1 LNLKSLST
9 KGLSNRRLRL
19 AESVND
25 RMIGLMR
32 LILASAALLIIYLD
46 PAEPDRFVPATYTAL
61 AIYFGYSLVLYLSAR
76 FKKPKLKWRFA
87 WAHWVD
93 VLCYTVLIA
102 LSNGTNSIF
111 FSFFY
116 FSILIASFRWGF
128 RSGMR
133 VTLVSTVLF
142 CTVGYLTAPVSFDLN
157 RFLLRPISMLAL
169 GYMTAYWGGFELEL
183 RRRLK
188 FLRSVTRLSNP
199 RFGVE
204 RTIHLAL
211 EQLRAYYDADK
222 CLLIEFRSEN
232 TEGYLRRIS
241 RNGGENSVVS
251 CEPIGAE
258 AAAIFLSDSPLHALI
273 KRRTSQAPV
282 IYDIEA
288 NEILKTNKKNE
299 TLVNILESKPFLSVP
314 INYQSEIIGRLYVVG
329 GPADFRPAEVDFIL
343 QAVEQLI
350 PVLDN
355 IRLVNSLASKA
366 AEREREKIAR
376 DIHDSVL
383 QPYIGLQFGLA
394 AIRQK
399 VERGD
404 TDVLQQFTS
413 LSELTVKAIED
424 LRHYVRGIKIAER
437 DGALFLPELRRFTAE
452 FTEAT
457 GIEVKLQA
465 PDDLGISSRLGAEVL
480 QMVAEGLSNIRRHT
494 QARVAWTAL
503 TEEDGNLILRIE
515 NEDRRGNTRTPFLPR
530 SLSERAQALGGVLT
544 VRANGSKRTI
554 VDIQIPL

>member
-1 LNLKSLST
+1 
-9 KGLSNRRLRL
+9 
-19 AESVND
+19 
-25 RMIGLMR
+25 MIGLMR

-61 AIYFGYSLVLYLSAR
+61 AIYFGYSLVLYLTAR
-76 FKKPKLKWRFA
+76 FKKSKLEWRFA
-87 WAHWVD
+87 WAHWID
-93 VLCYTVLIA
+93 VFCYTVLIA
-102 LSNGTNSIF
+102 LSSGTNSIF

-188 FLRSVTRLSNP
+188 FLRDVTRISNP
-199 RFGVE
+199 RFGVD

-232 TEGYLRRIS
+232 AEGYLRRIS
-241 RNGGENSVVS
+241 RSGENSVVS
-251 CEPIGAE
+251 CEPIGAD
-258 AAAIFLSDSPLHALI
+258 AAAIFLSVSPHHALI
-273 KRRTSQAPV
+273 QRRTSHAPL

-288 NEILKTNKKNE
+288 NEILKTNAKNE
-299 TLVNILESKPFLSVP
+299 TLVNIFESKPFLSVP
-314 INYQSEIIGRLYVVG
+314 ISYRSETIARLYVVG
-329 GPADFRPAEVDFIL
+329 GPADFRPADVDFIL
-343 QAVEQLI
+343 QAVAQLI

-355 IRLVNSLASKA
+355 IRLVDSLASNA

-404 TDVLQQFTS
+404 TDVLEQFTS

-424 LRHYVRGIKIAER
+424 LRHYVRGIKTAEP
-437 DGALFLPELRRFTAE
+437 DGAMFLPELRRFTAE

-465 PDDLGISSRLGAEVL
+465 PDDFGISSRLGAELL

-494 QARVAWTAL
+494 QARVAWTVL

-515 NEDRRGNTRTPFLPR
+515 NEDPDGQTKTPFLPR
-530 SLSERAQALGGVLT
+530 SLSERAQALGGELSVH
-544 VRANGSKRTI
+544 VNGSKRTI

>member
-1 LNLKSLST
+1 MNLKSLST
-9 KGLSNRRLRL
+9 KGLSNRRLRF
-19 AESVND
+19 AESVDD

-61 AIYFGYSLVLYLSAR
+61 AIYFGYSLVLYLTAR

-93 VLCYTVLIA
+93 VLCYTILIA
-102 LSNGTNSIF
+102 LSSGTNSIF

-157 RFLLRPISMLAL
+157 RFLFRPISMLAL

-188 FLRSVTRLSNP
+188 FLRNVTRLSNP
-199 RFGVE
+199 RFGVD

-222 CLLIEFRSEN
+222 CLLIEFRSGN
-232 TEGYLRRIS
+232 AEGYLRRIS
-241 RNGGENSVVS
+241 RNGENAVVS
-251 CEPIGAE
+251 CEPIGAD

-273 KRRTSQAPV
+273 QRRTSDAPL
-282 IYDIEA
+282 IYDIDA
-288 NEILKTNKKNE
+288 NEILKTNGKNE
-299 TLVNILESKPFLSVP
+299 TLLNIFESKPFLSVP
-314 INYQSEIIGRLYVVG
+314 INYRSEIIGRLYVVG
-329 GPADFRPAEVDFIL
+329 GPADFRPADVDFIL

-355 IRLVNSLASKA
+355 IRLVGTLASNA

-404 TDVLQQFTS
+404 TDVLEQFTS
-413 LSELTVKAIED
+413 LSELTGKAIED
-424 LRHYVRGIKIAER
+424 LRHYVRGIKTAEPY
-437 DGALFLPELRRFTAE
+437 GAMFLPELRRFTAE

-457 GIEVKLQA
+457 GIEVNLQA
-465 PDDLGISSRLGAEVL
+465 SDDLDISSRLGAEVL

-515 NEDRRGNTRTPFLPR
+515 NEDRHGHTKTAFLPR
-530 SLSERAQALGGVLT
+530 SLSERAQALGGMLS
-544 VRANGSKRTI
+544 VRVNGSKRTI
-554 VDIQIPL
+554 IDIQIPL